1 MIRMLIQWGINR
13 VKVNIRSFS
22 FWLITALMTITFLLS
37 HSVSGRYNED
47 TLVLVYTGDES
58 LETADELYADMT
70 ADTPEGFRY
79 ERVYDEEEL
88 RRLVSVNEA
97 SCGVVFEGIPDEY
110 LGSDDERLAGT
121 VTDRN
126 FDDMHVTIYQAAG
139 SADGY
144 VIREMVY
151 PVLARMRA
159 PGELT
164 EYVNRVAVTDLGSI
178 LTGEA
183 GESARY
189 AVERYEMYTQTPD
202 TGIYEVCDI
211 GDPGDTDVGSRIHEE
226 RTASILKIVFC
237 AMIILTTVLTL
248 YDTVHTDRNFYGAF
262 SRGKRVALV
271 MVRVLTTVVMS
282 TAFAAAIYGIYQ
294 FG

>member
-1 MIRMLIQWGINR
+1 MIRMLVRWGITR
-13 VKVNIRSFS
+13 IKVNIKSVS
-22 FWLITALMTITFLLS
+22 FWLITTLMSTVFLLS
-37 HSVSGRYNED
+37 RSIAGQYNED
-47 TLVLVYTGDES
+47 TSVLVYAGDES
-58 LETADELYADMT
+58 SEAGDECFGMMSESE
-70 ADTPEGFRY
+70 PEGFKY
-79 ERVYDEEEL
+79 ERVYDEEDL
-88 RRLVSVNEA
+88 KRRVSISEA
-97 SCGVVFEGIPDEY
+97 SCGVVFDP
-110 LGSDDERLAGT
+110 
-121 VTDRN
+121 
-126 FDDMHVTIYQAAG
+126 DDMHVTIYQAAG

-144 VIREMVY
+144 VIREMIY

-211 GDPGDTDVGSRIHEE
+211 GDPDDMDMGSRIHEE
-226 RTASILKIVFC
+226 RTTSILRIVFC
-237 AMIILTTVLTL
+237 GMIMLTTVLTL

-262 SRGKRVALV
+262 SCGKRVALV
-271 MVRVLTTVVMS
+271 LVRVLTTVVMS
-282 TAFAAAIYGIYQ
+282 TAFAVAIYGIYQ

>member
-79 ERVYDEEEL
+79 ERVYDEEDL
-88 RRLVSVNEA
+88 KRRVSISEA
-97 SCGVVFEGIPDEY
+97 SCGVVFDP
-110 LGSDDERLAGT
+110 
-121 VTDRN
+121 
-126 FDDMHVTIYQAAG
+126 DDMHVTIYQAAG

-211 GDPGDTDVGSRIHEE
+211 GDPGDMDVGSRIHEE

-237 AMIILTTVLTL
+237 AMIILTTILTL

-282 TAFAAAIYGIYQ
+282 TAFAVAIYGIYQ